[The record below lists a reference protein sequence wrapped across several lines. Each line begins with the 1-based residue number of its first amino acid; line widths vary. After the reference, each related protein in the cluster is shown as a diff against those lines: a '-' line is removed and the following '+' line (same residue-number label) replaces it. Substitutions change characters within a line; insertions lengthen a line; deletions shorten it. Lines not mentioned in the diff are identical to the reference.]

1 MQRPRGP
8 RFLPVR
14 PDEEHRTNRQIRV
27 PQVRLI
33 GLQGEQLG
41 VVATEDALR
50 MAQEA
55 EVDLV
60 EVAPTASPP
69 VCRLLD
75 YGKFRYSK
83 QKKDAEAKKKQH
95 VTQLKELRIRPGT
108 DSHDVERQLKKA
120 QEFLEDG
127 QRVKFTLRFR
137 GREMAHQDL
146 GRGKLT
152 GIANQLSEYGWV
164 EIEPRTE
171 GRVMHLVMAPGQR
184 KRAVLPPG
192 PGAPRPA
199 AAPAA
204 PSQAAAPPP
213 AAGAAPAPA
222 AVPGGQAKE
231 GRPPLPRPA

>member
-14 PDEEHRTNRQIRV
+14 PEDEHRTNRQIRV
-27 PQVRLI
+27 PEVRLI
-33 GLQGEQLG
+33 GLKGEQLG
-41 VVATEDALR
+41 VVKTDDALR

-60 EVAPTASPP
+60 EVASSASPP

-146 GRGKLT
+146 ARGKLT
-152 GIANQLSEYGWV
+152 SIANQLSEYGWV

-184 KRAVLPPG
+184 KRAILPPG
-192 PGAPRPA
+192 PGTPRPA
-199 AAPAA
+199 AAP
-204 PSQAAAPPP
+204 PQAAAPPP
-213 AAGAAPAPA
+213 AGGAAPAPGA
-222 AVPGGQAKE
+222 APAGQPKE

>member
-27 PQVRLI
+27 PEVRLI
-33 GLQGEQLG
+33 GLKGEQLG
-41 VVATEDALR
+41 VVKTDEALR

-60 EVAPTASPP
+60 EVAAAASPP

-108 DSHDVERQLKKA
+108 DIHDVARQLKKA

-137 GREMAHQDL
+137 GREMVHQHL
-146 GRGKLT
+146 GMEVLDRIKKQVAE
-152 GIANQLSEYGWV
+152 IAKV
-164 EIEPRTE
+164 EQEPRLE
-171 GRVMHLVMAPGQR
+171 GRQMQMVMAPR
-184 KRAVLPPG
+184 
-192 PGAPRPA
+192 
-199 AAPAA
+199 
-204 PSQAAAPPP
+204 
-213 AAGAAPAPA
+213 
-222 AVPGGQAKE
+222 
-231 GRPPLPRPA
+231 

>member
-1 MQRPRGP
+1 
-8 RFLPVR
+8 
-14 PDEEHRTNRQIRV
+14 
-27 PQVRLI
+27 LI
-33 GLQGEQLG
+33 GLNGEQLG
-41 VVATEDALR
+41 IVNTDDALR

-60 EVAPTASPP
+60 EVAASASPP

-120 QEFLEDG
+120 QEFLSDG

-184 KRAVLPPG
+184 KRAVPLGSPAAPP
-192 PGAPRPA
+192 PRPA

-204 PSQAAAPPP
+204 GAT
-213 AAGAAPAPA
+213 GAAPAAPGSGAPA
-222 AVPGGQAKE
+222 KDA
-231 GRPPLPRPA
+231 RPPQQPRPA